1 MAHYKRNFLE
11 IYSMS
16 LPESKLYI
24 ENLRKQIEQHN
35 YNYYVLDNPTVSDF
49 EFDRMLEEH
58 ISLEKKHTQLY

>member
-1 MAHYKRNFLE
+1 
-11 IYSMS
+11 MS